1 MHRMN
6 IRLKYSV
13 LFLLVAFNF
22 KAQFFQ
28 GVGLFGGL
36 TLSKQKYS
44 IKNIEPNILRN
55 SLNRFRYSGG
65 FVAEFVD
72 HDLFR
77 WQMNLA
83 YVQKGMKD
91 YSQTGNAAYN
101 NYDHISFEN
110 YLKIRYELYKFIPYI
125 LVGPRVEYNIIKS
138 TTVFKP
144 YSDNINPL
152 QVSLGLGAGIELVTF
167 GRLKPFIEAY
177 YNPYVLPMYN
187 KDNVTI
193 TGRTFE
199 LRIGII
205 YRPKRK
211 AFDDCNAPRYNG
223 PRY

>member
-1 MHRMN
+1 MN
-6 IRLKYSV
+6 NRFTYIL
-13 LFLLVAFNF
+13 LFFSFALIV

-28 GVGLFGGL
+28 GAGLFGGL

-44 IKNIEPNILRN
+44 IRNVEPNILN
-55 SLNRFRYSGG
+55 TSLNRFRYSGG
-65 FVAEFVD
+65 LMAEFVD
-72 HDLFR
+72 HDIFR

-91 YSQTGNAAYN
+91 YSQTGSAAYN

-110 YLKIRYELYKFIPYI
+110 YLKVRHEFYKLIPYV
-125 LVGPRVEYNIIKS
+125 LVGPRVEYSVIKS

-152 QVSLGLGAGIELVTF
+152 QFTLGLGAGVELITF
-167 GRLKPFIEAY
+167 GKLKPFIEAY

-187 KDNVTI
+187 KNNVSI

-199 LRIGII
+199 LRIGLI

>member
-1 MHRMN
+1 MN
-6 IRLKYSV
+6 IRIKYFI
-13 LFLLVAFNF
+13 LFLFSLSIAR
-22 KAQFFQ
+22 AQFFQ
-28 GVGLFGGL
+28 GLGIFGGL
-36 TLSKQKYS
+36 TLSNQKYS
-44 IKNIEPNILRN
+44 IRSIEPNILYK

-65 FVAEFVD
+65 FVAEFID
-72 HDLFR
+72 HDIFR

-91 YSQTGNAAYN
+91 YSVLGKAAYN

-110 YLKIRYELYKFIPYI
+110 YLKVRYEFYKLIPYI

-138 TTVFKP
+138 TAVFKP
-144 YSDNINPL
+144 ESDAINPL
-152 QVSLGLGAGIELVTF
+152 QFSLGLGAGIELVTF
-167 GRLKPFIEAY
+167 GRFKPFIEGY
-177 YNPYVLPMYN
+177 YNPYVLPLYN
-187 KDNVTI
+187 KNNVSI

-199 LRIGII
+199 LRIGVI